1 MLSSRMMV
9 GYCAAVRLCGCAA
22 QAGGTVPLVFPQH
35 AHRKRVFCVGVH
47 TSVRGLDG
55 VHVVRSML
63 ERNVDGASPTHVEV
77 PRSARGPNYL
87 HEHFELHTK
96 HDKSPLHT

>member
-1 MLSSRMMV
+1 MHIGFHNMHI
-9 GYCAAVRLCGCAA
+9 
-22 QAGGTVPLVFPQH
+22 GG
-35 AHRKRVFCVGVH
+35 KRVSCVGVHTVH

-55 VHVVRSML
+55 VHVFRSML